1 MYIIYHLQQQLY
13 SIHWR
18 RSNNLNAAGVCVP
31 AYYKKTFVGALELDM
46 GPSPLIIDATAQQ

>member
-1 MYIIYHLQQQLY
+1 MSIIYHLQQQLY

-31 AYYKKTFVGALELDM
+31 AYKKTFVGARELDM
-46 GPSPLIIDATAQQ
+46 GPSPLIIDATTQQ